1 MLPKRDSSAPGANF
15 DMANLVK
22 APATDE
28 SGDVASSHLYSEQTL
43 AFSSVMAAV
52 IALIVGFVFGI
63 LITRFCDGG
72 PKKES
77 DANNNKTN
85 GSVLS
90 IANGSLG
97 LQGLQKTRGSSMERE
112 RAAMQM

>member
-1 MLPKRDSSAPGANF
+1 MTNRVNSPAP
-15 DMANLVK
+15 
-22 APATDE
+22 DE

-97 LQGLQKTRGSSMERE
+97 LQGLQKTSTRGSSMERE